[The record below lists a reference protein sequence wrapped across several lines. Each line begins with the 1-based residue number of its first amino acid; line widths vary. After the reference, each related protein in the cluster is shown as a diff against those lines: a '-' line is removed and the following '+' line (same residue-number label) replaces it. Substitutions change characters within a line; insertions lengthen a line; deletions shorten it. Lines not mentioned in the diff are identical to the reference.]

1 MSNSNYQPPPIII
14 KGAAEH
20 NLQRIDVT
28 ILREQLVVITGVSGS
43 GKSSLAFDT
52 LYAEGY
58 RKYVDGLSVKARQLL
73 EQIKRPKVEYINGL
87 SPVIAIEQRA
97 GSDNNPRATVASVT
111 EIADYARL
119 LWSNLGEAY
128 CTNDGGKIIRRTL
141 EDCIETIFVE
151 EEGTRLM
158 ILAPYLDERPSIIR
172 EEIPKLRQRGFTKVR
187 VNGAINSIDDLD
199 LVPNGTSK
207 LTLDLVID
215 RIVIRKDQRSR
226 IADSLELA
234 FREGQDRVILLFQV
248 NKEAGWREV
257 PLSQNLACEICG
269 EVYEPLRARL
279 FSPNHR
285 DGACETCGGLGK
297 TMQFVPEL
305 MIPDPSKSVRK
316 GAVKPWRIGSRKM
329 TIKHN
334 ALLKQLAEQV
344 PFDPT
349 VPWAELSEEIKQ
361 LILWGS
367 GEKTYLFKLRP
378 GKAKPQPAAFEGVIP
393 ELMRATRESKSDG
406 YRARMVAYQISQ
418 TCESCKGRRLN
429 ALARNVFI
437 DGVGFD
443 QFMSKPI
450 EKACEWVGEHV
461 EAWQRLEHFEEV
473 ATGIHQRLGFIDK
486 VGLGYLNL
494 DREYSSLSG
503 GEAQRVRLATQ
514 LGMGLVG
521 VIYVLDEPS
530 IGLHAHDNLKL
541 IHTLQDL
548 RDRGNAVVVVEHD
561 EEMMKTADTLIE
573 LGPGAGIDGG
583 ELVFAGSP
591 QECISSKSS
600 RTGPYLGGKL
610 KVEKNFPSLLADD
623 RFLKI
628 HEAAEHNLEN
638 INVPFPVGL
647 LSCVTGVSGSG
658 KSTLLNDILANA
670 AAFTLNRAKTIP
682 GKHKR
687 ITGLEHFSQVV
698 RVDQSP
704 IGRSPR
710 SNPATYIKLFD
721 LLRQVFSQCPLSK
734 VRGYNPGRF
743 SFNVSGGRCE
753 RCQGAGVIK
762 LDMQFLAD
770 TYVECP
776 SCRGQRYNRETL
788 EVRYKSFTIAD
799 ILNMTV
805 REALEVFKN
814 FPKVSRKLET
824 LDAVGLGY
832 IHLGQQATTLSGGE
846 AQRIKLSLELS
857 RKEQGASLYIL
868 DEPTTG
874 LHWIDIQLL
883 MDLLF
888 RLREN
893 GNTVIII
900 EHNLDVINIA
910 DWVVD
915 LGPGGGDHGGRLL
928 YSGPRSG
935 LEKSKDSLTA
945 QMLVASGK
953 KP

>member
-1 MSNSNYQPPPIII
+1 MSNSNYQLPPIII

-20 NLQRIDVT
+20 NLQHIDVT
-28 ILREQLVVITGVSGS
+28 IPRGQLVVITGVSGS

-73 EQIKRPKVEYINGL
+73 EQIKRPRVEYIKGL
-87 SPVIAIEQRA
+87 SPVIAIEQRT

-119 LWSNLGEAY
+119 LWSNLGEAH
-128 CTNDGGKIIRRTL
+128 CPNDGGKIIRRTL
-141 EDCIETIFVE
+141 EDCLETIFAE
-151 EEGTRLM
+151 TEGTRLM
-158 ILAPYLDERPSIIR
+158 ILAPYLDERSSIIR
-172 EEIPKLRQRGFTKVR
+172 EEIPKLRQRGFTRVR
-187 VNGAINSIDDLD
+187 INGAVKSIDDLD
-199 LVPNGTSK
+199 LVPSGIPKVS
-207 LTLDLVID
+207 LDLVID
-215 RIVIRKDQRSR
+215 RIVLRKDQRSR

-234 FREGQDRVILLFQV
+234 FREGQDRLIMLFQ
-248 NKEAGWREV
+248 NDEDEPWREV

-269 EVYEPLRARL
+269 EVYEPIRPRV

-297 TMQFVPEL
+297 TLQFVPEL
-305 MIPDPSKSVRK
+305 MVPDPSKSVRK
-316 GAVKPWRIGSRKM
+316 GALKPWRIGSRKM

-349 VPWAELSEEIKQ
+349 VPWSELSEEIKQ

-367 GEKTYLFKLRP
+367 GDKTYLFKLRP
-378 GKAKPQPAAFEGVIP
+378 GKANPKPAVFEGVIP
-393 ELMRATRESKSDG
+393 ELMRATRESSSDG
-406 YRARMVAYQISQ
+406 YRARMVAYQVSQ
-418 TCESCKGRRLN
+418 TCESCNGRRLN

-450 EKACEWVGEHV
+450 ENAHEWVEERV
-461 EAWQRLEHFEEV
+461 EAWQELKQFEEV
-473 ATGIHQRLGFIDK
+473 VSGIHQRLGFIDE

-530 IGLHAHDNLKL
+530 IGLHAYDNRKL

-573 LGPGAGIDGG
+573 LGPGAGIEGG
-583 ELVFAGSP
+583 NIVFIGSLP
-591 QECISSKSS
+591 ECIVSKTS

-610 KVEKNFPSLLADD
+610 KVGKNFPTRVADD
-623 RFLKI
+623 RFLEI
-628 HEAAEHNLEN
+628 HKATEHNLDN
-638 INVPFPVGL
+638 IDVPFPVGL

-658 KSTLLNDILANA
+658 KSTLVNDILANA

-682 GKHKR
+682 GKHKC
-687 ITGLEHFSQVV
+687 ISGLENFSQVV

-710 SNPATYIKLFD
+710 SNPATYVKLFD
-721 LLRQVFSQCPLSK
+721 LLRQVFAQCPLSK
-734 VRGYNPGRF
+734 VRGYKPGRF
-743 SFNVSGGRCE
+743 SFNVPGGRCE

-788 EVRYKSFTIAD
+788 EVRYKGFTIAD

-805 REALEVFKN
+805 REALTVFKN
-814 FPKVSRKLET
+814 FPKVFRKLET

-832 IHLGQQATTLSGGE
+832 IHIGQQATTLSGGE

-888 RLREN
+888 RLRES

-900 EHNLDVINIA
+900 EHNLDVINLA

-935 LEKSKDSLTA
+935 LEQSKDSLTA
-945 QMLVASGK
+945 QMLVGSGK
-953 KP
+953 NP